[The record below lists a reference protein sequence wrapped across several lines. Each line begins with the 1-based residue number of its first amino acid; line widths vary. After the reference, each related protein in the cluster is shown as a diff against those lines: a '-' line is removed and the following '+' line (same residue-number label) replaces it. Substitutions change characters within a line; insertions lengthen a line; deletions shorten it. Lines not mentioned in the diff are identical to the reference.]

1 MGREQLKR
9 ELKRLANRLET
20 MPPSR
25 IDQDVI
31 DRVHATAEQIVALTQ
46 GTDRPATAV
55 LPRVE
60 ASALT
65 AQLTVV
71 VRDYWETTTTAAPD
85 DAAVAQY
92 LIDLRRSLP

>member
-1 MGREQLKR
+1 MGHEQLER
-9 ELKRLANRLET
+9 ELERLANRLET
-20 MPPSR
+20 MPASR
-25 IDQDVI
+25 IHEDVI
-31 DRVHATAEQIVALTQ
+31 DRVHATAQQIVALTQ
-46 GTDRPATAV
+46 GTDRPDTAV

-60 ASALT
+60 ASALA

-71 VRDYWETTTTAAPD
+71 VRDYEETTTAASD

>member
-1 MGREQLKR
+1 MGREQLER
-9 ELKRLANRLET
+9 ELERLANRLAT
-20 MPPSR
+20 MPASH
-25 IDQDVI
+25 IHQDVI

-46 GTDRPATAV
+46 GTDRPDTAV

-60 ASALT
+60 ASALA

-71 VRDYWETTTTAAPD
+71 VRDYWETTTAASD

-92 LIDLRRSLP
+92 LIDLRKSLP

>member
-1 MGREQLKR
+1 MGREQLER
-9 ELKRLANRLET
+9 ELERLANRLET
-20 MPPSR
+20 MPASR
-25 IDQDVI
+25 IHEDVI

-46 GTDRPATAV
+46 GRDRPDTAV

-60 ASALT
+60 ASALA

-71 VRDYWETTTTAAPD
+71 VRDYWETTTAASD

>member
-1 MGREQLKR
+1 MGREQLER
-9 ELKRLANRLET
+9 ELERLANRLET
-20 MPPSR
+20 MPASR

-31 DRVHATAEQIVALTQ
+31 DRVHATAERIVALTQ
-46 GTDRPATAV
+46 GTNRPDTAI

-60 ASALT
+60 ASALA

-71 VRDYWETTTTAAPD
+71 VRDYQETTTAASD
-85 DAAVAQY
+85 DATVAQY

>member
-1 MGREQLKR
+1 MGREQLER
-9 ELKRLANRLET
+9 ELERLANRLET
-20 MPPSR
+20 MPASR
-25 IDQDVI
+25 IHEDVI

-46 GTDRPATAV
+46 GTDRPDTAV

-60 ASALT
+60 APALA

-71 VRDYWETTTTAAPD
+71 VHDYWETTTAASD

-92 LIDLRRSLP
+92 LIDLRKSLP

>member
-1 MGREQLKR
+1 MGREQLER
-9 ELKRLANRLET
+9 ELERLANRLET
-20 MPPSR
+20 IPASR
-25 IDQDVI
+25 IDREVI

-46 GTDRPATAV
+46 GTDRPDTAV

-60 ASALT
+60 ASALA

-71 VRDYWETTTTAAPD
+71 VRDYWETTTAASD

-92 LIDLRRSLP
+92 LIDLRKSLP

>member
-1 MGREQLKR
+1 MGREPLKR
-9 ELKRLANRLET
+9 ELERLANRLET
-20 MPPSR
+20 MPASR

-31 DRVHATAEQIVALTQ
+31 DRVHATAQRIVALTQ
-46 GTDRPATAV
+46 GTDRPDTAI

-60 ASALT
+60 ASALA

-71 VRDYWETTTTAAPD
+71 VRDYEETTTAASD

>member
-1 MGREQLKR
+1 MGREQLER
-9 ELKRLANRLET
+9 ELERLANRLET
-20 MPPSR
+20 MPASR
-25 IDQDVI
+25 IDRDVI
-31 DRVHATAEQIVALTQ
+31 DRVHATAEQIVALAH
-46 GTDRPATAV
+46 GTDRPDTAV

-60 ASALT
+60 ASALA

-71 VRDYWETTTTAAPD
+71 VRDYWETTTAASD

>member
-1 MGREQLKR
+1 VGREPLKR
-9 ELKRLANRLET
+9 ELERLANRLET
-20 MPPSR
+20 MPASR

-31 DRVHATAEQIVALTQ
+31 DRVHATAQRIVALTQ
-46 GTDRPATAV
+46 GTDRPDTAI

-60 ASALT
+60 ASALA

-71 VRDYWETTTTAAPD
+71 VRDYEETTTAASD